1 MIYKFQNGGKTYK
14 HNDYYGYINK
24 IQEKAISN
32 PQWFW
37 SDTDDASQARQW
49 LYDNNANAIVDNIYE
64 NTPEDIQKTISYKK
78 LSNTSGTK
86 KMTSGIHSA
95 QKNFMD
101 TAGAIGL
108 QSAGTVALT
117 VPLVANP
124 IGTAIGIGYGLGTK
138 KLVDAYT
145 DAISKHKYED
155 FAHLIRNNRDWGNTG
170 NTLSEFLNPGLIA
183 GGFAGKSAADLL
195 PIARKTS
202 MPLEIWTPKMRGEF
216 SNFWRKGL
224 DAIQKWNNTKQNY
237 KQQLEGFRY
246 VDPEIEVTDA
256 PYSPK
261 LMENM
266 QKKIDLFEWID
277 AAKKAAAYWKSKGS
291 FKSNIEQFAPEDY
304 NPTDLA
310 QSYIF
315 KSIET
320 PRIVLDN
327 TIPTSKSYNSGNR
340 AKIGIKENDLPEWS
354 KTFIIGHEIGHRN
367 PIFNTRFKQPSTMT
381 DNIAMTIKKDS
392 PYYGMDYSK
401 LTPRQKSLLTAK
413 KGVDEHD
420 LEWNEGYSD
429 LFGTKTRLNELG
441 YGKQSKFS
449 KFDLLRY
456 KLTKEGKNNRF
467 LQQRTGFKRQLDALN
482 ESENWI
488 SDYENKI

>member
-37 SDTDDASQARQW
+37 SDASDASEARQW
-49 LYDNNANAIVDNIYE
+49 LYDNGAESVVDNIYD
-64 NTPEDIQKTISYKK
+64 NTPENIQNTISYKK
-78 LSNTSGTK
+78 VSNTSGVK

-101 TAGAIGL
+101 TAGALGL
-108 QSAGTVALT
+108 QGAATTALV

-124 IGTAIGIGYGLGTK
+124 IGTLSGIGYGLATK
-138 KLVDAYT
+138 YLT
-145 DAISKHKYED
+145 DSTINNFSKGKYSD
-155 FAHLIRNNRDWGNTG
+155 FAHLLRNNKDWGQTG
-170 NTLSEFLNPGLIA
+170 NTISEFLHPAMIA
-183 GGFAGKSAADLL
+183 GAGAGKAVGENL
-195 PIARKTS
+195 PIAQKLSTPIER
-202 MPLEIWTPKMRGEF
+202 WTPKMREEF
-216 SNFWRKGL
+216 GQFWRKGL

-237 KQQLEGFRY
+237 KQRLDGFRY
-246 VDPEIEVTDA
+246 VDPEIEVTNA
-256 PYSPK
+256 PYSPN

-277 AAKKAAAYWKSKGS
+277 AAKKATEYWKSKGS
-291 FKSNIEQFAPEDY
+291 FKSNVEQFAPEDY

-315 KSIET
+315 KGVET
-320 PRIVLDN
+320 PRIVLDH
-327 TIPTSKSYNSGNR
+327 TIPASKSFNSGNR

-367 PIFNTRFKQPSTMT
+367 PVFNTRFKQPSTMT
-381 DNIAMTIKKDS
+381 DNIATTIKKDS

-413 KGVDEHD
+413 KGVNEHD

-441 YGKQSKFS
+441 YGKQGKFS

-467 LQQRTGFKRQLDALN
+467 LQQRQGFKRQLDALN
-482 ESENWI
+482 ESDNWI
-488 SDYENKI
+488 PNN